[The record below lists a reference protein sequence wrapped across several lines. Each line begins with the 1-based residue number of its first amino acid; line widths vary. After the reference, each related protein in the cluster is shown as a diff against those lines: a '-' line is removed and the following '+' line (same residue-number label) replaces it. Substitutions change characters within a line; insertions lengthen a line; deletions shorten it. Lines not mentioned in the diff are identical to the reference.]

1 MRRGTHG
8 HVAEPRGP
16 TLLRIF
22 IMKES
27 KICIQLSLSIHQ
39 DSRDEIRQ
47 KTTNKLEKNNL
58 LKWDNKCSQ

>member
-1 MRRGTHG
+1 
-8 HVAEPRGP
+8 
-16 TLLRIF
+16 
-22 IMKES
+22 MKES